1 MTERKTPVKVKN
13 YAPSTWAAEKQNT
26 ERDTCVF
33 IFIYPINWWPRKIQR
48 GWCWWYGGAVSKE
61 NPGEAK
67 ENSLQYLPF
76 GDIQFYNC
84 SRDVTRRRLVGLSEK
99 HSYGA

>member
-1 MTERKTPVKVKN
+1 
-13 YAPSTWAAEKQNT
+13 
-26 ERDTCVF
+26 VF
-33 IFIYPINWWPRKIQR
+33 LFLFLQLIGGAKENSARVVLVVW
-48 GWCWWYGGAVSKE
+48 GAVSKE